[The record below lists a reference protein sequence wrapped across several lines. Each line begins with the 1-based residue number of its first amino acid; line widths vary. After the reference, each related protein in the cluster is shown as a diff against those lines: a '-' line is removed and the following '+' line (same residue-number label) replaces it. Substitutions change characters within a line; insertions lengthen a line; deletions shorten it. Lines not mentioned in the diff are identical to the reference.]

1 MELWLQCPWLSTL
14 YWEKKVFSKVPSSF
28 LLAASEL
35 FPPFPDY
42 DHYMAFSSE
51 ALSFLVFLCRQL
63 MCNQQRQCKIAYISS
78 SLSKWHTAEK
88 KTTKKSPH
96 KTQKPKPPL
105 PPPHTKSK
113 SFPSA
118 AFDPE
123 ADLCLQVN
131 NCFLLVS
138 YILYLGLVW
147 YKKCNQGIFRYP
159 RPEKKDKTSQSL
171 IFNPK

>member
-14 YWEKKVFSKVPSSF
+14 YWEKRYFLRFLPAFYLLHQSFSLPFPTMTITRPLALKLFHSWYFFADSWCVTSKGSARLRTF
-28 LLAASEL
+28 LLPWVSGT
-35 FPPFPDY
+35 
-42 DHYMAFSSE
+42 
-51 ALSFLVFLCRQL
+51 QL
-63 MCNQQRQCKIAYISS
+63 
-78 SLSKWHTAEK
+78 K
-88 KTTKKSPH
+88 KQTNKKQPH
-96 KTQKPKPPL
+96 KTQKPKPHP

-147 YKKCNQGIFRYP
+147 YEKCNQGIFRYP